1 MTGTRCD
8 DHEVTSP
15 RPGPRPGDDADPPA
29 EPASAPANTAR
40 PPSGHAGPPARPDPA
55 GAPTLVVVD
64 HLARRIRRPIDLLR
78 AVTTLLGIA
87 LLVGIG
93 LLAHATAAGVEIDA
107 VGAGRRLPH
116 ALLSALGVAATL
128 ALLLL
133 PVALAIRQLSRR
145 RPRQLAEAIL
155 TAGAAIIV
163 VALVNAALHT
173 SAAAQL
179 YDAIAASSRAAR
191 RTGPLDGYLAGLAA
205 YATMLRLTGPSIWR
219 TGLWLAVGV
228 YGVASLAESKATV
241 LSLLITLLL
250 GRAIG
255 LGVRYALGSWSQRP
269 TAEQIAAALY
279 SAGQAIAAMRRA
291 DHEGTESR
299 LYHAVTPDGDNLDIR
314 VFDRD
319 QEAAGAPYRLYRW
332 LRLQGQARR
341 GMPVSLERTAERQA
355 LLSYA
360 TDEAG
365 VRTPRLRALA
375 RVGPDAIAFAQDR
388 PEGTTLAQ
396 LADGH
401 PTGGQSTD
409 GHPTNS
415 KPTESHPTESQI
427 TDSRSTESQA
437 TEGHPTG
444 SHATDGHPTES
455 QSTDSHPTD
464 GHPTDGQITDEQMM
478 RVWAA
483 VLKLHAHRV
492 THRALTADRIL
503 FGDDG
508 EVVLLDPVL
517 GDVAATDLQLHLDV
531 AQLLAELALLV
542 GPDRTTS
549 VARQAVGADE
559 LFAVAPLLQPIVL
572 YRSTRTALRRRKDVL
587 PALQKELLA
596 TAPDEEAPPVRLERV
611 RPRTVVTLI
620 AGLAAG
626 YLLLGQLGR
635 VSLLSTLRSADWR
648 WTLPALALSA
658 LTYVGAT
665 WSLAGYVPT
674 RLRFAPLALAQLAG
688 SFVTLVTPAAVG
700 GAALNIRYLQRRK
713 IAPAVAAAS
722 VGLSQVVGFVLHLTL
737 LVVFAAITGSES
749 PSLRPPTW
757 VYFVIAALVVIVL
770 AVFAIPAGRRLV
782 RARLAPTLSQVIPQ
796 LLTVIQHP
804 RKLAE
809 GIGGALLLTASY
821 ILCLAAC
828 IRALGGSVPI
838 ETTAVVYLTGSALG
852 SAVPTPGGLGAVEA
866 ALSAGLTAAGLPG
879 ATAVSAVLL
888 YRTLTFWLPVPLGW
902 GAFNYLERHKYL

>member
-116 ALLSALGVAATL
+116 ALLSVLGVAATL

-145 RPRQLAEAIL
+145 RPRQLTEAIL
-155 TAGAAIIV
+155 TAGAAIVV
-163 VALVNAALHT
+163 VALVNAALRT

-179 YDAIAASSRAAR
+179 YDAIAAVSRAAR

-205 YATMLRLTGPSIWR
+205 YATMLRLAGPSNWR

-269 TAEQIAAALY
+269 TAEQIAAALH

-314 VFDRD
+314 VLDRD

-341 GMPVSLERTAERQA
+341 GMPLSLERTAERQA

-365 VRTPRLRALA
+365 VRTSRLRALA

-401 PTGGQSTD
+401 PTDSQPTDGHPTDNQSTDGHPTDSQATNGQPTDGHPTGSQATDGQSTD
-409 GHPTNS
+409 GHPTN
-415 KPTESHPTESQI
+415 
-427 TDSRSTESQA
+427 
-437 TEGHPTG
+437 
-444 SHATDGHPTES
+444 
-455 QSTDSHPTD
+455 
-464 GHPTDGQITDEQMM
+464 GQITDEQMM

-503 FGDDG
+503 FNDDG

-549 VARQAVGADE
+549 LARKAVGTEE

-596 TAPDEEAPPVRLERV
+596 TAPDEDAAPVRLERV

-658 LTYVGAT
+658 LTYVGAA
-665 WSLAGYVPT
+665 WSLSGYVPA
-674 RLRFAPLALAQLAG
+674 RLRFAPLLLAQLAG

-713 IAPAVAAAS
+713 IPPAVAAAS
-722 VGLSQVVGFVLHLTL
+722 VGLSQVVGFVLHLAL

-866 ALSAGLTAAGLPG
+866 ALSAGLTAAG
-879 ATAVSAVLL
+879 S
-888 YRTLTFWLPVPLGW
+888 
-902 GAFNYLERHKYL
+902 